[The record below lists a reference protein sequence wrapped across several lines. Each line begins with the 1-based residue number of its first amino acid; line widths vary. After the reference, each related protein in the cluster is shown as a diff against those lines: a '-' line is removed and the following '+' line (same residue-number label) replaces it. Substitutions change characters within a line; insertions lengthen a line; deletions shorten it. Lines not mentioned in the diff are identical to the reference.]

1 MLYRIEISSVAEAE
15 ADKAFLWISQ
25 RVSSAQAKTWYEGF
39 LLSIR
44 SLQKMPNR
52 CPLARENDALSLE
65 IRQLLYGKGRNC
77 YRIVFT
83 VLESEKIVRILHC
96 LHSSQPAFENPEE

>member
-15 ADKAFLWISQ
+15 VDKAFLWISQ
-25 RVSSAQAKTWYEGF
+25 RVSAEQAKDWYGGF
-39 LLSIR
+39 LLAIR
-44 SLQKMPNR
+44 SLEKMPNR
-52 CPLARENDALSLE
+52 CALAKENEVFSLE

-77 YRIVFT
+77 YRILFT

-96 LHSSQPAFENPEE
+96 LHSSQSALDDSK